1 MRIMLDTNVMISAL
15 LFPRERINSMMEY
28 IFLNHQLVLSSYVVE
43 ELKKVVRVKFPNKI
57 DVINKL
63 LVSMSYEY
71 VYTPDKYEND
81 LFKIRD
87 EKDYPVLYTALVE
100 NIAILITG
108 DKDFV
113 GINMD
118 RPEIMTPAEFIER
131 YVNKL

>member
-1 MRIMLDTNVMISAL
+1 MLDTNVMISAL

-43 ELKKVVRVKFPNKI
+43 EIKKVVRVKFPNKI

-87 EKDYPVLYTALVE
+87 AKDYPVLYTALVE
-100 NIAILITG
+100 NIDILITG